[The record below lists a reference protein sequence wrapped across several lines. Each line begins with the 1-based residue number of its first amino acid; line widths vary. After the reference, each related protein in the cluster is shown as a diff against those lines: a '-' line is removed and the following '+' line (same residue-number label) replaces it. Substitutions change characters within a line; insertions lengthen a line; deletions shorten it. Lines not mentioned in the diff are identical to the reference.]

1 MGANRQRIETTLPR
15 DGELN
20 PAKQVSESSLS
31 LVSKF
36 VSIRQQMM
44 EGTRDLG
51 TGDLDKLASPF
62 LDAALDRHPN
72 LKELEGELGC
82 TKAYVSQLRNGHVA
96 APMRV
101 LVPLLQHPPVVHEF
115 ASQILVAA
123 GLPRPE
129 ERHELN
135 REDVL
140 EVALAMLAE
149 GPLLKSLIRECGEKY
164 GASPAAV
171 LHALSNK

>member
-1 MGANRQRIETTLPR
+1 MAKSSIASTLPESTQR
-15 DGELN
+15 N
-20 PAKQVSESSLS
+20 PAKLVS
-31 LVSKF
+31 LVARF
-36 VSIRQQMM
+36 ESIQQKRN
-44 EGTRDLG
+44 ESARE
-51 TGDLDKLASPF
+51 TGKGELHKLAAPW

-72 LKELEGELGC
+72 LKDIEEDWGC
-82 TKAYVSQLRNGHVA
+82 EKAYVSQVRNGHVS
-96 APMRV
+96 APV
-101 LVPLLQHPPVVHEF
+101 SFLLPLLKHPPVIHEF